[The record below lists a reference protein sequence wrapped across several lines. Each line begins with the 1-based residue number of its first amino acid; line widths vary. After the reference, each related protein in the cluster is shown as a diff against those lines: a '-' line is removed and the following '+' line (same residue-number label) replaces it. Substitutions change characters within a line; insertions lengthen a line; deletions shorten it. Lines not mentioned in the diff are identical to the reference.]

1 MSEKN
6 TPGVPGQDPTS
17 TPSNPHSDLAKI
29 LEAIRKLSTSITIL
43 EQRFEYL
50 DRDVLKAIKAA
61 SLPVPEHLIEPRE
74 EPEEDEDEEPLTEPG
89 LTPALALRSDG
100 TVLIAPQYV
109 EGANLEG
116 REVWTGVALTLAE
129 SCDALDAM
137 NDAACDAAAHIG
149 GRLIALARKKKAKG
163 EPEGGE
169 GGDADK

>member
-1 MSEKN
+1 MVMSEKN

-17 TPSNPHSDLAKI
+17 APINPDSDLAKI
-29 LEAIRKLSTSITIL
+29 LEAIGKLATSITIL

-74 EPEEDEDEEPLTEPG
+74 EPEEDEEEPLTEPG

-116 REVWTGVALTLAE
+116 RERWTGIALTLAE

-149 GRLIALARKKKAKG
+149 GRLIALARKKKAKD
-163 EPEGGE
+163 EGDDGSE
-169 GGDADK
+169 

>member
-17 TPSNPHSDLAKI
+17 APSNPLTEIITI
-29 LEAIRKLSTSITIL
+29 LRGIGTRLDIL

-61 SLPVPEHLIEPRE
+61 SLPVPEHLIEPRD
-74 EPEEDEDEEPLTEPG
+74 EPGEDEEDGPLTEPG

-137 NDAACDAAAHIG
+137 NDAASDAAAHIG
-149 GRLIALARKKKAKG
+149 GRLIALARKKKAKD
-163 EPEGGE
+163 EGGNGSE
-169 GGDADK
+169 

>member
-1 MSEKN
+1 MSNE
-6 TPGVPGQDPTS
+6 TTSPTS
-17 TPSNPHSDLAKI
+17 GQETDPSINPHSDLAKI
-29 LEAIRKLSTSITIL
+29 LEAIRKLATSITIL

-61 SLPVPEHLIEPRE
+61 SLPVPEHLIEPRD
-74 EPEEDEDEEPLTEPG
+74 EPGEDEEDEPLTEPG

-137 NDAACDAAAHIG
+137 NDAASDAAAHIG
-149 GRLIALARKKKAKG
+149 GRLIALARKKKAKD
-163 EPEGGE
+163 EGGNGSE
-169 GGDADK
+169 